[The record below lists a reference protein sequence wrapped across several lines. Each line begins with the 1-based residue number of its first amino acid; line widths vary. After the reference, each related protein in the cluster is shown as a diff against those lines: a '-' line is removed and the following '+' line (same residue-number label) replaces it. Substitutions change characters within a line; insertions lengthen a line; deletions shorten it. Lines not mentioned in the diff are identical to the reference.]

1 MTNKQKLGL
10 LIIISTLIRV
20 IVGSYIQLGNDEVYY
35 WTYAR
40 YPDWSHFDHPPMVG
54 FFEQLFSLNLLFE
67 SELALR
73 LGFIIS
79 GTLSTILLYFIGKEV
94 KDERT
99 GLLAAILFNTSIYG
113 FIISGLFIMPDG
125 PLVLFWMTSLLF
137 FIKYQKA
144 TEKFKINLFLSISM
158 ISLSMAVYAKYQ
170 AVYLLFGYGLY
181 WILYKRDQLKNP
193 VLYLNISFTALIVFI
208 IVYWNYLNS
217 FSGMSYHS
225 ERVTLFS
232 LNFNLDSFLREVV
245 GQIAYNNPYNYII
258 ILIALFSFKN
268 KRFIDLQYFWLFLFI
283 SLPLIVTTLFFS
295 LYRDTLP
302 HWSGVSFLC
311 LAVLAAAYLSE
322 RPRTPLLYFTL
333 CMVFSL
339 VLIGMGVVNRGWVI
353 DSAFDSKT
361 ESTKLGKNDPTL
373 DMFGWDQFRNELEHL
388 ETDRSELAGLPL
400 ISNKWYPG
408 SHLFYYVAR
417 PMEKDLYVLGDMK
430 DMHKYYWINQTRPP
444 LKEGQNG
451 IYITYSR
458 NFKDPRNTM
467 QDYFSEMEL
476 LRQFPVLRSGKTVE
490 YGYIYLLRGYKNSNL
505 GGEVKE

>member
-1 MTNKQKLGL
+1 MTNKQKLVL
-10 LIIISTLIRV
+10 LIVISTLIRLLL
-20 IVGSYIQLGNDEVYY
+20 GSSIQLGNDEVYY

-54 FFEQLFSLNLLFE
+54 FFEQLFSLNLFFE

-79 GTLSTILLYFIGKEV
+79 GTLSTILLYLIGKEI

-99 GLLAAILFNTSIYG
+99 GLLAAVLFNMSIYG
-113 FIISGLFIMPDG
+113 FVISGLFIMPDG

-144 TEKFKINLFLSISM
+144 TEKRKINLYLSISM
-158 ISLSMAVYAKYQ
+158 ISLSLAVYAKYQ

-181 WILYKRDQLKNP
+181 WIIYKRDQLKNP
-193 VLYLNISFTALIVFI
+193 VLYLNLFFTALIVFV

-217 FSGMSYHS
+217 FSGVSYHS

-232 LNFNLDSFLREVV
+232 LDFNLDSFLREVV
-245 GQIAYNNPYNYII
+245 GQIAYNNPYNYIV
-258 ILIALFSFKN
+258 ILIALFAYKK
-268 KRFIDLQYFWLFLFI
+268 KRFVELQYFQLFLFV
-283 SLPLIVTTLFFS
+283 SLPLIITTLFFS

-311 LAVLAAAYLSE
+311 LAVLAAAHLSE
-322 RPRTPLLYFTL
+322 RPKTPIMVLTL
-333 CMVFSL
+333 FMIFSL
-339 VLIGMGVVNRGWVI
+339 MLFGMGVVNRGWFVNPGAVEI
-353 DSAFDSKT
+353 EK
-361 ESTKLGKNDPTL
+361 TKLGKNDPTL
-373 DMFGWDQFRNELEHL
+373 DMFGWDQFKNELQQL
-388 ETDRSELAGLPL
+388 EVDQPELAKLPL

-417 PMEKDLYVLGDMK
+417 PMGKELFVLGDMK
-430 DMHKYYWINQTRPP
+430 DMHKYYWINQTWPP

-458 NFKDPRNTM
+458 NFKDPKNTM
-467 QDYFSEMEL
+467 QDYFRQMEL
-476 LRQFPVLRSGKTVE
+476 LHEFPVLRSGKTVE
-490 YGYIYLLRGYKNSNL
+490 YGYIYLLQGYKNTTL
-505 GGEVKE
+505 EGQVKE